1 MEDSNKIPL
10 STQFAVVHAIS
21 GRLRLRL
28 VRPHTLEG
36 LEAGQAALQVL
47 PGVQHVRSNR
57 SAWSLIVEYDPTQT
71 SPQALLKVPVARRP
85 SRHRSGA
92 WSHDVIEAQTVIAA
106 PLTRVWD
113 IVRSM
118 ERLAALFP
126 LPVQL
131 SPGADRDRWIADLQL
146 PGQRVSMLLTVI
158 KRVPGERV
166 IVASEGGG
174 VSGWLSITL
183 RSDDDGTYLE
193 ERLHYDSGAGN
204 LLGWI
209 VGRLVARP
217 SLQEQVQKHVAH
229 IRAEAE
235 G

>member
-1 MEDSNKIPL
+1 MNHSDKVPL
-10 STQFAVVHAIS
+10 STQFAVVHAIT

-28 VRPHTLEG
+28 VRPRTLER
-36 LEAGQAALQVL
+36 LEAGRAALQAL

-57 SAWSLIVEYDPTQT
+57 STWSLIVEYDPDRT
-71 SPQALLKVPVARRP
+71 SLQALLKLPVRRP
-85 SRHRSGA
+85 SRYRPGA
-92 WSHDVIEAQTVIAA
+92 WSHDVVEAQTVIAA
-106 PLTRVWD
+106 PLARVWG
-113 IVRSM
+113 IVSSM

-131 SPGADRDRWIADLQL
+131 SPGPDTDHWIADLQVQ
-146 PGQRVSMLLTVI
+146 GQRVSALLTVI
-158 KRVPGERV
+158 KRVPEERL

-183 RSDDDGTYLE
+183 RPENDRTYLE

-209 VGRLVARP
+209 VGRVAARP
-217 SLQEQVQKHVAH
+217 SVQEQVQKHVAH

-235 G
+235 S